1 MSYNPVWFCL
11 VPVLIFDSMKVNGKV
26 LVPVT
31 GRQLGAAMKLASEI
45 LPRIY
50 GQDFLSRKN
59 LG

>member
-1 MSYNPVWFCL
+1 
-11 VPVLIFDSMKVNGKV
+11 MKVNGKV